1 MESINKE
8 ILKNITILYVEDEET
23 ITEQMKLFFSRF
35 VKEIYVAKNGLEGIE
50 LFNKFKPDIIIT
62 DIQMPKMNGLEMIRQ
77 INSKNIPIIITTA
90 FSDADYFL
98 EAIELKVDKFVI
110 KPINL
115 VDLTGDIQKLVLKNH
130 LQDKLFEKE
139 NLLDIVNE
147 NVLMTITDKKGII
160 LDASDAFCELTS
172 YSKIELIGKTHSMLR
187 HPDTPNSFY
196 ENMWQTILSGKKF
209 TSEIK
214 NKDKNNEDYWVSLSI
229 NPVFKGS
236 DIIKFIAIRHDL
248 TNKKKLEALT
258 IEDDLT
264 KIYNRRHFNKVIDI
278 EIRRVKRENSRI
290 GLLCL
295 DIDHFKKYNDCFGHP
310 KGDELLIKIAKTL
323 KSSLLR
329 ASDYLFRMGGE
340 EFCILF
346 SGLNESE
353 SIEFTKEILKKIE
366 LLDEFHK
373 DETKVT
379 VSAGLVV
386 KTAENIKDET
396 ELYKQADD
404 ALYEAKRTGR
414 NKFILSSFSK

>member
-35 VKEIYVAKNGLEGIE
+35 VKEIYVAKNGLEGVE

-172 YSKIELIGKTHSMLR
+172 YSKLELIGKTHSMLR
-187 HPDTPNSFY
+187 HPDTANSFY

-214 NKDKNNEDYWVSLSI
+214 NKDKNNEDYWVNLSI
-229 NPVFKGS
+229 NPVFKGNE
-236 DIIKFIAIRHDL
+236 IIKFIAIRHDL

-264 KIYNRRHFNKVIDI
+264 KIYNRRYFNKVIDI

-295 DIDHFKKYNDCFGHP
+295 DIDHFKKYNDSFGHP

-366 LLDEFHK
+366 LLNEYHK